1 METRPDYYDDFKCIA
16 GECNHNCCIGW
27 EIDIDDDTLKKY
39 KCHKGELQ
47 KKFQSSIALKPT
59 AHFIL
64 GENERCPFLNNNNLC
79 ELITKCGEDML
90 CQICSDHPRFYND
103 VYGITEKGIG
113 LSCEAAAKLILEKG
127 SPFRLIYDGDSPCED
142 FFEFRN
148 RIFSILQDR
157 EKSIN
162 ERIAGLLAF
171 ADVTLPLK
179 EIDWIDVYKKLERLD
194 DAWDKYLES
203 ADGISFDIPEQLA
216 LPCEQLLCYF
226 IYRHLSGALED
237 FLFAERIQFAILSC
251 LVIVSLNK
259 TKTLEEMLEVSRLYS
274 SEIEYSDQNIDVLL
288 DILNEYNEK

>member
-1 METRPDYYDDFKCIA
+1 MEIRPDYYDDFKCIA
-16 GECNHNCCIGW
+16 GECKHNCCIGW
-27 EIDIDDDTLKKY
+27 EIDIDDATLEKY

-47 KKFQSSIALKPT
+47 KKLQSSIALKPT

-64 GENERCPFLNNNNLC
+64 DENERCPFLNNDNLC

-103 VYGITEKGIG
+103 VYGITEKGMG
-113 LSCEAAAKLILEKG
+113 LSCEAAAKLILEKD

-148 RIFSILQDR
+148 KIFSILQDR